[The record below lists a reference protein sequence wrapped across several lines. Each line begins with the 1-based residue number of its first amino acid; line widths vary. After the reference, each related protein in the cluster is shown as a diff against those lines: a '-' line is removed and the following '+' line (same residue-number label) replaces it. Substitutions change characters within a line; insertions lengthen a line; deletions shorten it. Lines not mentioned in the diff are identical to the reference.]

1 MKKPRRKKRSVNKKN
16 GKNSKQK
23 QTRSKHKNNK
33 HKSKIGPVLVVVG
46 LIALLISV
54 SYQDFY
60 LQEEIATNGEGD
72 AIIVPEND
80 FYHVHADF
88 AVYINGKKTDFNSSI
103 YSERDPRIHLHI
115 RNQYGDSV
123 IHVEAEDAIFGE
135 FFTSIGMR
143 IKENCFRTRSMN
155 FCNDGN
161 RTLKMY
167 VNGIKNDDFENYE
180 IKDLDRI
187 LITFGNEKEE
197 EIKKQMNSVT
207 KASCIFSD
215 KCITPQDMELRL

>member
-80 FYHVHADF
+80 FYHDHADF
-88 AVYINGKKTDFNSSI
+88 SVYINGKRTEFNS
-103 YSERDPRIHLHI
+103 
-115 RNQYGDSV
+115 
-123 IHVEAEDAIFGE
+123 
-135 FFTSIGMR
+135 
-143 IKENCFRTRSMN
+143 
-155 FCNDGN
+155 
-161 RTLKMY
+161 
-167 VNGIKNDDFENYE
+167 
-180 IKDLDRI
+180 
-187 LITFGNEKEE
+187 
-197 EIKKQMNSVT
+197 
-207 KASCIFSD
+207 
-215 KCITPQDMELRL
+215 